1 MDLFKDTKIAFIGA
15 GAMGSAMIGG
25 LVNQNLIPPTHIIAS
40 DPHPNQGER
49 LVEKYGIQFTQDNVE
64 AAKFADILVLSVKPQ
79 VLDKDMKPLRGQIDH
94 ISLIVSIVASIR
106 LLTLVESLL
115 NSRIVR
121 SMPNTPAQIGEGMTV
136 WCATPEVPA
145 GQHAQAAALL
155 RALGDELYIEDER
168 LMDMATALNG
178 SGPGFVFLF
187 IESMIDAGVRMGFT
201 HRDATR
207 LVLQTLKGSINY
219 ALESGQH
226 PAILRNQ
233 VTSPG
238 GTTAAGL
245 YEMEKSNIRTAVAEG
260 IWAAY
265 RRAVELGGGDVK

>member
-1 MDLFKDTKIAFIGA
+1 MNLFQDTKIAFIGA

-25 LVNQNLIPPTHIIAS
+25 LVNQNLIPATHIIAA

-49 LVEKYGIQFTQDNVE
+49 LVEKYGIHFTQDNLE
-64 AAKFADILVLSVKPQ
+64 AAKFADILVLAVKPQ
-79 VLDKDMKPLRGQIDH
+79 VVDKVTKSLRGQVDH

-106 LLTLVESLL
+106 LRALVESLL

-121 SMPNTPAQIGEGMTV
+121 SMPNTPAQIGQGMTV

-155 RALGDELYIEDER
+155 GALGDELYIEDER

-187 IESMIDAGVRMGFT
+187 IEAMIDAGVRMGFT

-265 RRAVELGGGDVK
+265 QRGVQLGGGDVK

>member
-1 MDLFKDTKIAFIGA
+1 MNLFQDTKIAFIGA

-25 LVNQNLIPPTHIIAS
+25 LLNKNLIPATHIIAA
-40 DPHPNQGER
+40 DPHADQGNK
-49 LVEKYGIQFTQDNVE
+49 LVQQYGIQFTQDNLE
-64 AAKFADILVLSVKPQ
+64 AARFADIVVLAIKPQ
-79 VLDKDMKPLRGQIDH
+79 VLEKVTQPLRGQLDH
-94 ISLIVSIVASIR
+94 VSLVLSIIASIR
-106 LLTLVESLL
+106 LHTLVESLL

-136 WCATPEVPA
+136 WCATREVPA
-145 GQHAQAAALL
+145 PQHAQAAALL
-155 RALGDELYIEDER
+155 GALGDQLYIEDER

-245 YEMEKSNIRTAVAEG
+245 YELEKSNIRTAVAEG

>member
-1 MDLFKDTKIAFIGA
+1 MTLFQETKIAFIGA
-15 GAMGSAMIGG
+15 GAMGTAMIGG
-25 LVNQNLIPPTHIIAS
+25 LLSKGLIPAHNIIAA
-40 DPHPNQGER
+40 DPHPDQGQK
-49 LVEKYGIQFTQDNVE
+49 LVDRYGIHFTQDNLE
-64 AAKFADILVLSVKPQ
+64 AARAADLLVLAVKPQ
-79 VLDKDMKPLRGQIDH
+79 VLDKVMQPLRGQVDH
-94 ISLIVSIVASIR
+94 VALVLSIVASIR
-106 LLTLVESLL
+106 LRTLVESLL
-115 NSRIVR
+115 NSRVVR

-136 WCATPEVPA
+136 WCATREVPTP
-145 GQHAQAAALL
+145 QHAQAAALL
-155 RALGDELYIEDER
+155 GALGDQLYIEDER

-245 YEMEKSNIRTAVAEG
+245 YELEKSNLRTAVAEG

-265 RRAVELGGGDVK
+265 QRAVQLGGGEK